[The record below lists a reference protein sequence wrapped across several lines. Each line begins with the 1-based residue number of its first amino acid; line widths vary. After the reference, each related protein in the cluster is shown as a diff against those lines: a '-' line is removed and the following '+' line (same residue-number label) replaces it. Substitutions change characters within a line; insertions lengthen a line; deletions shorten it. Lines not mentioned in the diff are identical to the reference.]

1 MSKHIQYGKTF
12 GLFYDAYR
20 KFCKENSPDGK
31 PNSETPEM
39 FRQWFISNFV
49 SKYELLLIN
58 IYIFNYAFF
67 VIRKEK
73 NIKQSSSRRRYSIQN
88 AI

>member
-20 KFCKENSPDGK
+20 KFCRENSPDGK

-39 FRQWFISNFV
+39 FRQPVVYF
-49 SKYELLLIN
+49 KLC
-58 IYIFNYAFF
+58 FF
-67 VIRKEK
+67 
-73 NIKQSSSRRRYSIQN
+73 YG
-88 AI
+88 